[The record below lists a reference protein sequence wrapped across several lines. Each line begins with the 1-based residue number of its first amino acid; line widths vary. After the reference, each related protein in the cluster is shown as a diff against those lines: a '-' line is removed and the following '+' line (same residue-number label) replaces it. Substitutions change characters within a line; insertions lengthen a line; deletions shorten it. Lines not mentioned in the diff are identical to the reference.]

1 MTLERHT
8 VIFFFMST
16 KAKRATIYFD
26 PQLHRALRIKAA
38 ETDHSISEL
47 VNEAIRQSLT
57 EDKEDL
63 DAFRERAE
71 EPNLA
76 FEDVLK
82 ELKRSGKI

>member
-1 MTLERHT
+1 MTLERFD
-8 VIFFFMST
+8 VIFLFMNT

-38 ETDHSISEL
+38 ETDHSISDL

-57 EDKEDL
+57 EDMGDL
-63 DAFRERAE
+63 DAFKERAE

>member
-8 VIFFFMST
+8 VIFYYMNT
-16 KAKRATIYFD
+16 KAKRATVYFD

-38 ETDHSISEL
+38 ETEHSISDL
-47 VNEAIRQSLT
+47 VNKAIRQSLA
-57 EDKEDL
+57 EDMEDL
-63 DAFRERAE
+63 DAFEERAR

-76 FEDVLK
+76 FEDILK

>member
-1 MTLERHT
+1 MN
-8 VIFFFMST
+8 T
-16 KAKRATIYFD
+16 KVKRATIYFD

-38 ETDHSISEL
+38 ETDHSISDL

-57 EDKEDL
+57 EDMEDL
-63 DAFRERAE
+63 DAFKERAE

>member
-1 MTLERHT
+1 MN
-8 VIFFFMST
+8 T
-16 KAKRATIYFD
+16 KVKRATVYFD

-38 ETDHSISEL
+38 ETDQSISDL
-47 VNEAIRQSLT
+47 VNEAIRQSLA
-57 EDKEDL
+57 EDMEDL
-63 DAFRERAE
+63 EAFRERAE